1 MTIKSMPRSQSSSY
15 LISRMTALLW
25 LVAIPVIAVVV
36 LLWLGRSPEIFI
48 AEVVESSVEPTD
60 AGLVLADVR
69 WTDGDGIKRV
79 RTVELASELAA
90 SGSVGVVSEP
100 DGEVRVL
107 DPARETGPSVTVLV
121 VTALMGLALA
131 VVVLATVRGYGY
143 VRGTG
148 HYGEMD
154 PHDVEES
161 HGFYWRQ

>member
-1 MTIKSMPRSQSSSY
+1 MARSQPNSH

-36 LLWLGRSPEIFI
+36 ILWFGRPPEIFA

-60 AGLVLADVR
+60 AGLVFADVR
-69 WTDGDGIKRV
+69 WTDGDGIRRV
-79 RTVELASELAA
+79 RSFLLASELAV
-90 SGSVGVVSEP
+90 SGSIGVVSDP
-100 DGEVRVL
+100 DGEVRVV
-107 DPARETGPSVTVLV
+107 DPARETGPSMTVLA
-121 VTALMGLALA
+121 VTALIGLAFA

-148 HYGEMD
+148 QYGEMD

-161 HGFYWRQ
+161 HGFYWRH